1 MPFKN
6 SQTGY
11 PWSLAGVL
19 SAPSASGVYGI
30 FNRTDW
36 IYIGESSDIAARLSE
51 HFNGSANSNP
61 DILPMKP
68 TGFIFELVPAVQRVQ
83 REYLLIVELKPRAN
97 RK

>member
-1 MPFKN
+1 VQAQACHQRREGLIYVSRVNQFNP
-6 SQTGY
+6 STEG
-11 PWSLAGVL
+11 WSSSLAG
-19 SAPSASGVYGI
+19 
-30 FNRTDW
+30 
-36 IYIGESSDIAARLSE
+36 GESSDIAARLSE